1 MPQLS
6 LYIDEQ
12 TLRKIEIAA
21 RLENLSISKYVVHVI
36 DQTINSSWPESY
48 GQLFGSIQD
57 DTFEVDRQTDFAA
70 DVRRESL

>member
-21 RLENLSISKYVVHVI
+21 KLENLSISKYVVQVLN
-36 DQTINSSWPESY
+36 QTINSSWPESY
-48 GQLFGSIQD
+48 HQLFGSIRD
-57 DTFEVDRQTDFAA
+57 DTFEVDRHTDFSA
-70 DVRRESL
+70 DISRESL